1 METRALAIAFFYAVG
16 TAAGGITGPLLFGKL
31 VESEEAGQVFWGYM
45 LGAVL
50 MIAAGVVQAFLGI
63 EAARKD
69 LEEIATP
76 LSAEAAEAA
85 DEAEPEPAREEPRYA
100 RKPTRPRSDRF
111 RHLGPSE
118 AGSSYSP
125 VQQISSRVPDEDVDE
140 EIAALVAAL
149 RAAGGD
155 GLDRR
160 ALGER
165 VNCRRWGPGRIR
177 HALALARERG
187 AIRQTQRGRF
197 VAEEAVGAER
207 R

>member
-1 METRALAIAFFYAVG
+1 
-16 TAAGGITGPLLFGKL
+16 
-31 VESEEAGQVFWGYM
+31 M

-50 MIAAGVVQAFLGI
+50 MIAAGVVQAVLGI

-85 DEAEPEPAREEPRYA
+85 GGAEPEPAREEPRFE
-100 RKPTRPRSDRF
+100 RKPTLPRSERF
-111 RHLGPSE
+111 RRLGPSE

-125 VQQISSRVPDEDVDE
+125 VQQSSSRVPDEDIDE
-140 EIAALVAAL
+140 EVAALVSAL
-149 RAAGGD
+149 RAAGRD

-165 VNCRRWGPGRIR
+165 VNCRRWGPGRFG
-177 HALALARERG
+177 HALNVARERG
-187 AIRQTQRGRF
+187 AIRTTGRGRF
-197 VAEEAVGAER
+197 VAEERVGAER

>member
-1 METRALAIAFFYAVG
+1 
-16 TAAGGITGPLLFGKL
+16 
-31 VESEEAGQVFWGYM
+31 M

-50 MIAAGVVQAFLGI
+50 MIAAGVVQAVLGI

-76 LSAEAAEAA
+76 LSAEAAEGAG
-85 DEAEPEPAREEPRYA
+85 EAEEPRFE
-100 RKPTRPRSDRF
+100 RKPTLPRSERF
-111 RHLGPSE
+111 RRLGPSE

-125 VQQISSRVPDEDVDE
+125 VQQSSSRVPDEDIDE
-140 EIAALVAAL
+140 EVAALVSAL
-149 RAAGGD
+149 RAAGRD

-165 VNCRRWGPGRIR
+165 VNCRRWGPGRFG
-177 HALALARERG
+177 HALNVARERG
-187 AIRQTQRGRF
+187 AIRTTGRGRF
-197 VAEEAVGAER
+197 VAEERVGAER